1 LAVAIPVLKLAP
13 SEVEGSELYSLF
25 LKAII
30 WLAAPVVTALGFTTG
45 VFIFELLPGTRKSGA
60 QRLNNRGIFTCFGET
75 RRSPPS
81 FADGYGGLPFSH
93 SSTGFHPWLS
103 AKAGK
108 FLNIFKWS
116 LAGCAIGAGSVVWFG
131 PMLIVFGMFLV
142 GTASVALREVVRIRK
157 ESDER
162 RNKTG

>member
-1 LAVAIPVLKLAP
+1 MNLKPLCGILIRVILSVVFAGIFYTAWLAIAIPVLKTENA
-13 SEVEGSELYSLF
+13 GII
-25 LKAII
+25 LKTVI

-60 QRLNNRGIFTCFGET
+60 QRLNNRGIFTRFGET
-75 RRSPPS
+75 RRS
-81 FADGYGGLPFSH
+81 LP
-93 SSTGFHPWLS
+93 

-116 LAGCAIGAGSVVWFG
+116 LAGCAIGAGTVVWFG

-142 GTASVALREVVRIRK
+142 GTASVALREIIRL
-157 ESDER
+157 R
-162 RNKTG
+162 RNKRNISCEL